1 MRIYSTSSQLAGF
14 FSYLTSTHVRKETHK
29 IFFFS
34 RIMAETMIDE
44 ISASVITETGVQN
57 DDEETW
63 TYRSMKK

>member
-1 MRIYSTSSQLAGF
+1 
-14 FSYLTSTHVRKETHK
+14 
-29 IFFFS
+29 
-34 RIMAETMIDE
+34 MAETMIDE